1 MPISLEYAVLFVP
14 LFFGYGYFVI
24 KIGGYFYYKPYRK
37 TVTDLKTAL
46 VIPLYNEDPDLF
58 KQCME
63 SVLNLSWQ
71 PEEIYVIDDASAN
84 SRCYEIACEYAVRIP
99 RLIVHRFSSNEGKRA
114 IHRWVVVRSNADI
127 LVNVDSDVVLSP
139 SALEEATK
147 PFMNPEVQ
155 GVSTHTTAIN
165 YSVNWLTRY
174 LGTVLISQDFDRASL
189 SAFDS
194 SYVAGRFCL
203 FRIALFRDYMDEY
216 VNERFLGIR
225 LRSGDDACMTRL
237 ALRRG
242 RVVYQETSSAQTPVA
257 DRLNMFMSQ
266 FLRWERN
273 TLRTNLNIIKEMYI
287 SRPFWWFVVVD
298 SFMRFVFGPVFTL
311 SMIVTPGIALKSFG
325 VFYLVFLMLML
336 RGRTS
341 APNQLMSWF
350 WVVVAPSIKVI
361 QAMIATPIRLY
372 ALMTIRRDVWG
383 TR

>member
-37 TVTDLKTAL
+37 TLTDLKTAL

-165 YSVNWLTRY
+165 YNVN
-174 LGTVLISQDFDRASL
+174 
-189 SAFDS
+189 
-194 SYVAGRFCL
+194 
-203 FRIALFRDYMDEY
+203 
-216 VNERFLGIR
+216 
-225 LRSGDDACMTRL
+225 L
-237 ALRRG
+237 AH
-242 RVVYQETSSAQTPVA
+242 
-257 DRLNMFMSQ
+257 
-266 FLRWERN
+266 
-273 TLRTNLNIIKEMYI
+273 
-287 SRPFWWFVVVD
+287 
-298 SFMRFVFGPVFTL
+298 TL
-311 SMIVTPGIALKSFG
+311 SRHGSYFPGF
-325 VFYLVFLMLML
+325 
-336 RGRTS
+336 
-341 APNQLMSWF
+341 
-350 WVVVAPSIKVI
+350 
-361 QAMIATPIRLY
+361 
-372 ALMTIRRDVWG
+372 
-383 TR
+383 